1 MLDWVL
7 KMPLSTLLNGSYF
20 WNYHNKQKL
29 KYLNLGPK
37 MSYLDIFELEFENS
51 IVINEIAIIAKF
63 DLKTLIPNFGTK
75 NV

>member
-1 MLDWVL
+1 
-7 KMPLSTLLNGSYF
+7 
-20 WNYHNKQKL
+20 
-29 KYLNLGPK
+29 